1 MPEAV
6 KWRITL
12 GMLAGVI
19 TRDEIRSTYDTIR
32 PCIRRTPVVRVDL
45 SELDPAGPALPV
57 VTLKLEQLQCAGS
70 FKARG
75 AFANLLLRDVPP
87 AGVVAAS
94 GGNHG
99 VAVAY
104 AAHRRG
110 VPARIFVPT
119 VSAPA
124 KMERIRQL
132 GAELMVTG
140 ERYADALDAAQ
151 AWVESSGAMSVH
163 AFDQRE
169 TLLGQGT
176 LALELAGQAPEMGPE
191 MGTALDTVLV
201 PVGGGG
207 LIGGIAAYFAGAVRV
222 IGVEPDGAP
231 TLTRARAEGRPA
243 DAPAEGV
250 AADAL
255 APRRVGELVFPITQ
269 AYVEDVV
276 LVDDASI
283 LAAQRA
289 LWQAA
294 RIAAEPAA
302 SVGIAALLTG
312 AYKPAPGEHVAVV
325 ISGANMAPSQLES
338 AAWLR
343 HVPAPFGII
352 EIFGRTDLGSRT
364 WIRDTLL
371 LCGSSSRPRPT
382 TRPACSPCRGLNRW
396 WNGRTSGWSRSGSGA
411 SRGTWSAS
419 STTTARCTPS
429 RSSASGWPGASTG
442 CSGRWP
448 S

>member
-1 MPEAV
+1 MMPEAA
-6 KWRITL
+6 KWPITL
-12 GMLAGVI
+12 GRLAAVI
-19 TRDEIRSTYDTIR
+19 SRDDIRGTYDTIR
-32 PCIRRTPVVRVDL
+32 PYIRRTPVVRVDL
-45 SELDPAGPALPV
+45 SELDPEGTALPT

-132 GAELMVTG
+132 GADLVVTG
-140 ERYADALDAAQ
+140 ERYADALAAAQ
-151 AWVESSGAMSVH
+151 AWTESSGAMSVH

-176 LALELAGQAPEMGPE
+176 VALELAGQASEVGPQMGQE
-191 MGTALDTVLV
+191 IGRALDTVLV

-207 LIGGIAAYFAGAVRV
+207 LIAGIAAYFAGAVRV

-231 TLTRARAEGRPA
+231 TLTRARAEGGPA

-302 SVGIAALLTG
+302 SVGIAALLSG
-312 AYKPAPGEHVAVV
+312 AYKPAPGEHVAVI

-338 AAWLR
+338 R
-343 HVPAPFGII
+343 
-352 EIFGRTDLGSRT
+352 LG
-364 WIRDTLL
+364 
-371 LCGSSSRPRPT
+371 
-382 TRPACSPCRGLNRW
+382 
-396 WNGRTSGWSRSGSGA
+396 
-411 SRGTWSAS
+411 
-419 STTTARCTPS
+419 
-429 RSSASGWPGASTG
+429 
-442 CSGRWP
+442 
-448 S
+448 

>member
-1 MPEAV
+1 M
-6 KWRITL
+6 IS
-12 GMLAGVI
+12 
-19 TRDEIRSTYDTIR
+19 RDEIRRTYDTIR
-32 PCIRRTPVVRVDL
+32 PYIRRTPVVQIDL
-45 SELDPAGPALPV
+45 SELDPAAGSWPA

-75 AFANLLLRDVPP
+75 AFANLLLREVPP

-104 AAHRRG
+104 AAHRHG

-119 VSAPA
+119 VSAAA
-124 KMERIRQL
+124 KVERIRRL
-132 GAELMVTG
+132 GAELVVTG
-140 ERYADALDAAQ
+140 DRYADALAAAQ
-151 AWVESSGAMSVH
+151 AWEQSSGAMSVH
-163 AFDQRE
+163 AFDQPH

-176 LALELAGQAPEMGPE
+176 VGLELSGQADQ
-191 MGTALDTVLV
+191 LDTVLV

-207 LIGGIAAYFAGAVRV
+207 LIGGIASWFAGSVRV

-231 TLTRARAEGRPA
+231 TLTRARAAGGPA

-276 LVDDASI
+276 LVGDAAI

-312 AYKPAPGEHVAVV
+312 AYKPAPGEQVAVV
-325 ISGANMAPSQLES
+325 ISGANMDPAQLG
-338 AAWLR
+338 A
-343 HVPAPFGII
+343 H
-352 EIFGRTDLGSRT
+352 LG
-364 WIRDTLL
+364 
-371 LCGSSSRPRPT
+371 
-382 TRPACSPCRGLNRW
+382 A
-396 WNGRTSGWSRSGSGA
+396 
-411 SRGTWSAS
+411 
-419 STTTARCTPS
+419 
-429 RSSASGWPGASTG
+429 
-442 CSGRWP
+442 
-448 S
+448 

>member
-1 MPEAV
+1 
-6 KWRITL
+6 
-12 GMLAGVI
+12 VI
-19 TRDEIRSTYDTIR
+19 SSDDIRTTYDTIR
-32 PCIRRTPVVRVDL
+32 PYIRRTPVVRVDL
-45 SELDPAGPALPV
+45 GDLDPAGTELPA

-75 AFANLLLRDVPP
+75 AFANLLLREVPP

-104 AAHRRG
+104 AAHRLGR
-110 VPARIFVPT
+110 PARIFVPT

-124 KMERIRQL
+124 KVERIRRL
-132 GAELMVTG
+132 GAELVVTG
-140 ERYADALDAAQ
+140 DRYADALAAAQ
-151 AWVESSGAMSVH
+151 AWKQSSGAMSVH
-163 AFDQRE
+163 AFDQPH

-176 LALELAGQAPEMGPE
+176 LALELAGQAGELDTG
-191 MGTALDTVLV
+191 GLDTVLV

-207 LIGGIAAYFAGAVRV
+207 LIGGIASWFAGSVRV

-231 TLTRARAEGRPA
+231 TLTRARAAGRPA

-276 LVDDASI
+276 LVGDTAI

-312 AYKPAPGEHVAVV
+312 AYKPAPGERVAVV
-325 ISGANMAPSQLES
+325 ISGANMDPAQL
-338 AAWLR
+338 
-343 HVPAPFGII
+343 
-352 EIFGRTDLGSRT
+352 
-364 WIRDTLL
+364 
-371 LCGSSSRPRPT
+371 
-382 TRPACSPCRGLNRW
+382 
-396 WNGRTSGWSRSGSGA
+396 GA
-411 SRGTWSAS
+411 
-419 STTTARCTPS
+419 
-429 RSSASGWPGASTG
+429 
-442 CSGRWP
+442 
-448 S
+448 

>member
-1 MPEAV
+1 M
-6 KWRITL
+6 IS
-12 GMLAGVI
+12 
-19 TRDEIRSTYDTIR
+19 RDDIRATYDTIR
-32 PCIRRTPVVRVDL
+32 PYIRRTPVVRVDL
-45 SELDPAGPALPV
+45 GELDPAGTDLPT

-75 AFANLLLRDVPP
+75 AFANLLMREVPP

-104 AAHRRG
+104 VAHRLAA
-110 VPARIFVPT
+110 PATIFVPT

-124 KMERIRQL
+124 KMERIRRL
-132 GAELMVTG
+132 GAELVVTG
-140 ERYADALDAAQ
+140 DRYADALAAAQ
-151 AWVESSGAMSVH
+151 AFQENSGAMSVH

-176 LALELAGQAPEMGPE
+176 LALELAGQAGDPAVG
-191 MGTALDTVLV
+191 GLDTVLV

-207 LIGGIAAYFAGAVRV
+207 LIGGIAAWFAGSDPKIRV

-276 LVDDASI
+276 LVGDDAI

-312 AYKPAPGEHVAVV
+312 AYKPAPGERVAVV
-325 ISGANMAPSQLES
+325 ISGANMAPAQLD
-338 AAWLR
+338 A
-343 HVPAPFGII
+343 
-352 EIFGRTDLGSRT
+352 
-364 WIRDTLL
+364 
-371 LCGSSSRPRPT
+371 
-382 TRPACSPCRGLNRW
+382 
-396 WNGRTSGWSRSGSGA
+396 
-411 SRGTWSAS
+411 
-419 STTTARCTPS
+419 
-429 RSSASGWPGASTG
+429 
-442 CSGRWP
+442 
-448 S
+448 

>member
-1 MPEAV
+1 
-6 KWRITL
+6 
-12 GMLAGVI
+12 MLAGVI
-19 TRDEIRSTYDTIR
+19 TRDEIRETYDTIR
-32 PCIRRTPVVRVDL
+32 PFIRRTPVVRIDL
-45 SELDPAGPALPV
+45 SELDPSGPALPT

-124 KMERIRQL
+124 KIERIRQL
-132 GAELMVTG
+132 GAELVVTG
-140 ERYADALDAAQ
+140 ERYADALAAAQ
-151 AWVESSGAMSVH
+151 AWVQSSGAMSVH

-176 LALELAGQAPEMGPE
+176 LALELGGQVLEMGPE
-191 MGTALDTVLV
+191 MGRALDTVLV

-207 LIGGIAAYFAGAVRV
+207 LIGGIAAYFAGTVRV

-231 TLTRARAEGRPA
+231 TLTLARAEGRPA

-255 APRRVGELVFPITQ
+255 APRRVGDLVFPITQ

-283 LAAQRA
+283 LTAQRA

-302 SVGIAALLTG
+302 SVGIAALLAG

-338 AAWLR
+338 Q
-343 HVPAPFGII
+343 
-352 EIFGRTDLGSRT
+352 LG
-364 WIRDTLL
+364 
-371 LCGSSSRPRPT
+371 
-382 TRPACSPCRGLNRW
+382 
-396 WNGRTSGWSRSGSGA
+396 
-411 SRGTWSAS
+411 
-419 STTTARCTPS
+419 
-429 RSSASGWPGASTG
+429 
-442 CSGRWP
+442 
-448 S
+448 

>member
-1 MPEAV
+1 
-6 KWRITL
+6 
-12 GMLAGVI
+12 VI
-19 TRDEIRSTYDTIR
+19 TRDEISSAYDTIR
-32 PCIRRTPVVRVDL
+32 PYIRRTPVIQL
-45 SELDPAGPALPV
+45 ELGELPS

-75 AFANLLLRDVPP
+75 AFTNLLLRDVPP

-104 AAHRRG
+104 VAHRLGR
-110 VPARIFVPT
+110 PAKIFVPT

-124 KMERIRQL
+124 KVERIRQL
-132 GAELMVTG
+132 GAELVVTG
-140 ERYADALDAAQ
+140 DRYADALAAAQ
-151 AWVESSGAMSVH
+151 DWAASSGAMSVH

-176 LALELAGQAPEMGPE
+176 VALELEDQADGI
-191 MGTALDTVLV
+191 GTVLV

-207 LIGGIAAYFAGAVRV
+207 LIGGIAAWFGGATRV

-231 TLTRARAEGRPA
+231 TLTMARAMRRPY

-276 LVDDASI
+276 LVDDPSI
-283 LAAQRA
+283 LAAQRV
-289 LWQAA
+289 LWQTA

-302 SVGIAALLTG
+302 CVGIAALLTG

-325 ISGANMAPSQLES
+325 ISGANMAPAQLEQE
-338 AAWLR
+338 A
-343 HVPAPFGII
+343 G
-352 EIFGRTDLGSRT
+352 
-364 WIRDTLL
+364 
-371 LCGSSSRPRPT
+371 
-382 TRPACSPCRGLNRW
+382 
-396 WNGRTSGWSRSGSGA
+396 
-411 SRGTWSAS
+411 
-419 STTTARCTPS
+419 
-429 RSSASGWPGASTG
+429 
-442 CSGRWP
+442 
-448 S
+448 

>member
-1 MPEAV
+1 VVDIE
-6 KWRITL
+6 L
-12 GMLAGVI
+12 G
-19 TRDEIRSTYDTIR
+19 
-32 PCIRRTPVVRVDL
+32 
-45 SELDPAGPALPV
+45 ELPS

-104 AAHRRG
+104 AANRRG

-132 GAELMVTG
+132 GAELVVTG
-140 ERYADALDAAQ
+140 DRYADALAAAQ
-151 AWVESSGAMSVH
+151 DWVDSSGAMSVH

-176 LALELAGQAPEMGPE
+176 LGLELARQTEQ
-191 MGTALDTVLV
+191 LDTVLV
-201 PVGGGG
+201 AVGGGG
-207 LIGGIAAYFAGAVRV
+207 LIGGVAAWFGGATRV

-231 TLTRARAEGRPA
+231 TLTLARAAGQPA

-255 APRRVGELVFPITQ
+255 APRRVGELMFPIAQ

-276 LVDDASI
+276 LVDDDAI
-283 LAAQRA
+283 LSAQRV
-289 LWQAA
+289 LWQTA

-312 AYKPAPGEHVAVV
+312 AYKPAPGEHVTVV
-325 ISGANMAPSQLES
+325 ISGANMSPGQLGE
-338 AAWLR
+338 
-343 HVPAPFGII
+343 
-352 EIFGRTDLGSRT
+352 
-364 WIRDTLL
+364 
-371 LCGSSSRPRPT
+371 
-382 TRPACSPCRGLNRW
+382 
-396 WNGRTSGWSRSGSGA
+396 A
-411 SRGTWSAS
+411 S
-419 STTTARCTPS
+419 
-429 RSSASGWPGASTG
+429 
-442 CSGRWP
+442 
-448 S
+448 

>member
-1 MPEAV
+1 M
-6 KWRITL
+6 IS
-12 GMLAGVI
+12 
-19 TRDEIRSTYDTIR
+19 RDEIRRTYDTIR
-32 PCIRRTPVVRVDL
+32 PYIRRTPVVQIDL
-45 SELDPAGPALPV
+45 GELDPAVGSWPA

-75 AFANLLLRDVPP
+75 AFANLLLREVPP

-104 AAHRRG
+104 AAHRHG

-119 VSAPA
+119 VSAAA
-124 KMERIRQL
+124 KVERIRRL
-132 GAELMVTG
+132 GAKLVVTG
-140 ERYADALDAAQ
+140 DRYADALAAAQ
-151 AWVESSGAMSVH
+151 AWEQSSGAMSVH
-163 AFDQRE
+163 AFDQPH

-176 LALELAGQAPEMGPE
+176 LGLELSGQADQ
-191 MGTALDTVLV
+191 LDTVLV

-207 LIGGIAAYFAGAVRV
+207 LIGGIASWFAGSVRV

-231 TLTRARAEGRPA
+231 TLTRARAAGGPA

-276 LVDDASI
+276 LVGDAAI

-312 AYKPAPGEHVAVV
+312 AYKPAPGERVAVV
-325 ISGANMAPSQLES
+325 ISGANMDPAQL
-338 AAWLR
+338 
-343 HVPAPFGII
+343 
-352 EIFGRTDLGSRT
+352 
-364 WIRDTLL
+364 
-371 LCGSSSRPRPT
+371 
-382 TRPACSPCRGLNRW
+382 
-396 WNGRTSGWSRSGSGA
+396 GA
-411 SRGTWSAS
+411 
-419 STTTARCTPS
+419 
-429 RSSASGWPGASTG
+429 
-442 CSGRWP
+442 
-448 S
+448 

>member
-1 MPEAV
+1 
-6 KWRITL
+6 
-12 GMLAGVI
+12 VI
-19 TRDEIRSTYDTIR
+19 TRKEILATYDTIR
-32 PCIRRTPVVRVDL
+32 PWIRRTPVVQL
-45 SELDPAGPALPV
+45 ELGELPS

-75 AFANLLLRDVPP
+75 AFANLLLREVP
-87 AGVVAAS
+87 AGGVVAAS

-104 AAHRRG
+104 AANRRG

-132 GAELMVTG
+132 GAELVVTG
-140 ERYADALDAAQ
+140 DRYADALAAAQ
-151 AWVESSGAMSVH
+151 DWVASSGAMSVH

-176 LALELAGQAPEMGPE
+176 LGLELARQTEQ
-191 MGTALDTVLV
+191 LDTVLV
-201 PVGGGG
+201 AVGGGG
-207 LIGGIAAYFAGAVRV
+207 LIGGVAAWFGGATRV

-231 TLTRARAEGRPA
+231 TLTRARAAGQPA

-255 APRRVGELVFPITQ
+255 APRRVGELMFPIAQ
-269 AYVEDVV
+269 AYVEDVA
-276 LVDDASI
+276 LVDDPSI
-283 LAAQRA
+283 LAAQRL

-325 ISGANMAPSQLES
+325 ISGANMSPGQLEEDS
-338 AAWLR
+338 
-343 HVPAPFGII
+343 
-352 EIFGRTDLGSRT
+352 
-364 WIRDTLL
+364 
-371 LCGSSSRPRPT
+371 
-382 TRPACSPCRGLNRW
+382 
-396 WNGRTSGWSRSGSGA
+396 
-411 SRGTWSAS
+411 
-419 STTTARCTPS
+419 
-429 RSSASGWPGASTG
+429 
-442 CSGRWP
+442 
-448 S
+448 

>member
-1 MPEAV
+1 
-6 KWRITL
+6 
-12 GMLAGVI
+12 MLAAVI
-19 TRDEIRSTYDTIR
+19 TQDEIRGTYDTIR
-32 PCIRRTPVVRVDL
+32 PFIRRTPVFRLDL
-45 SELDPAGPALPV
+45 SELDPTGPALPA

-104 AAHRRG
+104 AAHRRS

-132 GAELMVTG
+132 GAELIVTG
-140 ERYADALDAAQ
+140 ERYADALAAAQ
-151 AWVESSGAMSVH
+151 AWEQSSGAMSVH

-176 LALELAGQAPEMGPE
+176 VALELAAQALEMGPEMGPE
-191 MGTALDTVLV
+191 MGRALDTVLV

-207 LIGGIAAYFAGAVRV
+207 LIGGIAAYFAGTAPKIRV
-222 IGVEPDGAP
+222 IGVEPEGAP

-269 AYVEDVV
+269 AYVEDVA
-276 LVDDASI
+276 LVDDAAI

-302 SVGIAALLTG
+302 SVGIAALLTR

-338 AAWLR
+338 QL
-343 HVPAPFGII
+343 
-352 EIFGRTDLGSRT
+352 D
-364 WIRDTLL
+364 
-371 LCGSSSRPRPT
+371 
-382 TRPACSPCRGLNRW
+382 
-396 WNGRTSGWSRSGSGA
+396 
-411 SRGTWSAS
+411 
-419 STTTARCTPS
+419 
-429 RSSASGWPGASTG
+429 
-442 CSGRWP
+442 
-448 S
+448 